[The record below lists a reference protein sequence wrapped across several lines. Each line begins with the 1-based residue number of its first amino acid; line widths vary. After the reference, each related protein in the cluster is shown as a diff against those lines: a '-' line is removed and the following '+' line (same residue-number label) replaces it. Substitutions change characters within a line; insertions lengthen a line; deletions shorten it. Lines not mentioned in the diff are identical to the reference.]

1 MIQPIRSDACYSM
14 SWRSWPSF
22 GRDADGTDPGIA
34 DGMSPVQISQ
44 IDGIS
49 TEQIPIFS
57 LIWKEQINFAREEG
71 IRENRPMELMFDV
84 AELRAEIA
92 KELAQGPSNDD
103 DLDNDDP
110 KQVTSGV

>member
-1 MIQPIRSDACYSM
+1 
-14 SWRSWPSF
+14 
-22 GRDADGTDPGIA
+22 
-34 DGMSPVQISQ
+34 MSPAQISQ
-44 IDGIS
+44 IHGIS
-49 TEQIPIFS
+49 TEQIPS
-57 LIWKEQINFAREEG
+57 LIWKEQINFAREEW

>member
-1 MIQPIRSDACYSM
+1 MALIQD
-14 SWRSWPSF
+14 
-22 GRDADGTDPGIA
+22 IA
-34 DGMSPVQISQ
+34 DCMSPAQISQ
-44 IDGIS
+44 IHGIS